1 MKIIQTQLNTPFY
14 NQAIDIRIECFFKGF
29 ENALELIN
37 DDFEKEAIH
46 LICIEKENKVVG
58 TGRLHFIKDKGIISQ
73 MAIAP
78 KNQKQGIGGYILRGL
93 IEICKEKEIK
103 KIELS
108 ARETALDFYKK
119 FGFIAFNEKYPSKKT
134 GIIHQNMF
142 LAL

>member
-1 MKIIQTQLNTPFY
+1 MQLLQTQLNTPFY
-14 NQAIDIRIECFFKGF
+14 KQALDIRIECFFKGF

-58 TGRLHFIKDKGIISQ
+58 TGRLHFEEYKGIISQ

-78 KNQKQGIGGYILRGL
+78 QNQKQGIGKMILNGL
-93 IEICKEKEIK
+93 IEICHEKEIK

-119 FGFIAFNEKYPSKKT
+119 FGFTAFNEKYPSKKT

-142 LAL
+142 LKV